1 MCVTSPLP
9 PGSSP
14 ADPDVATLLK
24 GLAFGLCA
32 ATLAAGWM
40 VFTRMGVQGAVGVA
54 DMTMMRYA
62 VAGLVLL
69 PVVLRQGIAIGRRG
83 WLGIAIM
90 IVGAGVPYHLLA
102 TGGVVFAPARHA
114 GALIPG
120 TMPFF
125 AAMLGLLF
133 LGERLTRRRSAGLA
147 LIFVG
152 FLLIGGLNL
161 LYPTG
166 QQSIGH
172 AMFLA
177 ASFAWAAFAAAMRF
191 WKVGAVH
198 AVAIVSVIS
207 AAVYLPPYFLFWA
220 GGLWSAPAG
229 ELVFQTVYQGLVMGV
244 VSTVFFSRAVGLL
257 GAGRGTAIM
266 AMVPVMA
273 TLLAIPVLGEWPT
286 LADCAAIAAI
296 CSGVVLATGARWRTR
311 G

>member
-1 MCVTSPLP
+1 MTSRLP
-9 PGSSP
+9 SGSDST
-14 ADPDVATLLK
+14 ADPELRTLLK
-24 GLAFGLCA
+24 GLAFGLTA

-40 VFTRMGVQGAVGVA
+40 VFTRMGVQGALGVA

-69 PVVLRQGIAIGRRG
+69 PVVLRQGIDIGPRG

-90 IVGAGVPYHLLA
+90 FVGAGVPYHLLA

-125 AAMLGLLF
+125 AAVLGLLF
-133 LGERLTRRRSAGLA
+133 LGERLTRRRGVGLA
-147 LIFVG
+147 LIFLG

-161 LYPTG
+161 LYPVE

-177 ASFAWAAFAAAMRF
+177 ASFVWAAFAAAMRF
-191 WKVGAVH
+191 WGVGALH
-198 AVAIVSVIS
+198 AVAIVSVLS
-207 AAVYLPPYFLFWA
+207 ALVYVPPYFLFWA
-220 GGLWSAPAG
+220 DGLWDAPAD
-229 ELVFQTVYQGLVMGV
+229 EVIFQTVYQGLVMGV
-244 VSTVFFSRAVGLL
+244 ASTVCFSRAVGLL

-266 AMVPVMA
+266 AMAPAMA
-273 TLLAIPVLGEWPT
+273 ALLAIPVLGEWPT
-286 LADCAAIAAI
+286 LADWAAIAAI
-296 CSGVVLATGARWRTR
+296 YIGVLFATGARWRR